1 MRMTSK
7 KQTSLGLEELF
18 DPYARITQ
26 NYKGSL
32 KFLKAAK
39 NTNLYDFAKLAKS
52 YHFAVYNPL
61 SSASTIQKHHDVYY
75 TKLEGFCTNI
85 ITKMKQL
92 EEFETGERHDD
103 YITTVNGLKLTTE
116 GVNPYEFVRDYYDV
130 LFCDVVNE
138 VVDKRF
144 REACGI
150 TFLHFLEEIDY
161 NGKWTDGGS
170 CPEKGSIVVD
180 VGGGY
185 GFFALLALQLGAKK
199 VYVFEPNTEARNIII
214 KNRELN
220 GYTKDEMVIYPYAL
234 GDKSRTT
241 YLMYKT
247 GFPQTSTLRDIP
259 PDTHFYIKQNRE
271 KVEIITFDMFYQR
284 LKNDSKNEK
293 VHIDFIKIHTNGSEN
308 EVVKGATYYLNYNES
323 NNLADFAINTSS
335 NSQTYKNCK
344 STFDEVTH
352 PYLHT
357 RRWAKMHSVCDKYH
371 G

>member
-1 MRMTSK
+1 MCMTSK
-7 KQTSLGLEELF
+7 TQTSFGLEELF
-18 DPYARITQ
+18 DPYARKTQ

-39 NTNLYDFAKLAKS
+39 NTNLYDFAKLAKN

-61 SSASTIQKHHDVYY
+61 SSASKIQKQHDVYY
-75 TKLEGFCTNI
+75 AKLEMICKNI
-85 ITKMKQL
+85 MRKMQEM
-92 EEFETGERHDD
+92 EEFETGEHHDD

-170 CPEKGSIVVD
+170 CPEKNSIVVD

-199 VYVFEPNTEARNIII
+199 VYVFEPNSEARNIII

-234 GDKSRTT
+234 GDKPRTT

-259 PDTHFYIKQNRE
+259 PDSHFYIKQNRE
-271 KVEIITFDMFYQR
+271 KVEIITFDMFLQK
-284 LKNDSKNEK
+284 LKMAHKTEK
-293 VHIDFIKIHTNGSEN
+293 IKIQFVKIHTNGN
-308 EVVKGATYYLNYNES
+308 EDDVIRGATYYLNYTDS
-323 NNLADFAINTSS
+323 NSLCDFAINTSNNP
-335 NSQTYKNCK
+335 NSYKRCK
-344 STFDEVTH
+344 SVFDEVTH
-352 PYLHT
+352 PYVIA
-357 RRWAKMHSVCDKYH
+357 RRWAKIHCLCDKYH
-371 G
+371 A